1 MEQLRTIETHNRF
14 RTVPRSSIFLF
25 DIFFYVGHVH
35 QSVKVY
41 SYRRNSANNI
51 FVVHIHSGQIKK
63 LL

>member
-1 MEQLRTIETHNRF
+1 MEQLWTIETHNRF

-25 DIFFYVGHVH
+25 DIFFYVGQVH

-41 SYRRNSANNI
+41 SYRWKSANNI
-51 FVVHIHSGQIKK
+51 IVVHIHPGQIKE